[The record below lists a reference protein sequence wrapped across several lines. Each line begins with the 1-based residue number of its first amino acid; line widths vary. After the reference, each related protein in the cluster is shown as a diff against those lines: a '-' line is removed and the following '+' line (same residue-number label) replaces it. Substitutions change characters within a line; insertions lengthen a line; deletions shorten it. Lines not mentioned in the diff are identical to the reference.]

1 MEQKRM
7 RKGPG
12 IGALIAAGLLGA
24 TLALSGCSG
33 SDGAPGAAG
42 KDGTDGTDFEVAANA
57 YVGVSACLTC
67 HFNGVGEEYLAS
79 KHVIHSTH
87 ISLTSGAA
95 CLECHDPRMEG
106 PSLERFVDTA
116 HIPAGGL
123 AAVSCEACHG
133 ESSNH
138 VDMPFRFKPT
148 AAKPQV
154 ADCGSC
160 HTGLPASHLAY
171 HPFADEIADRFTTS
185 RHANQNARAG
195 FCSACHSHE
204 GAVALLARPRQ
215 TTTVGLDAIYT
226 EDSIAAYSLPVG
238 SETIVGVTKKNCATC
253 HDSHNTALRG
263 DGDVPA
269 TSANVAGFPEQA
281 NPAEIDREVRVAYS
295 AEFSLC
301 TACHMVDLKATWD
314 DTAGY
319 GTTTPRGM
327 IRYELSDKYSAANLI
342 DASTGT
348 FDLVELENAGRNVFD
363 LGFYHDGASGNG
375 RTFVDTHFGGTIM
388 SHLVK
393 FDGLANDIV
402 IDGYNINPG
411 YESACTICHDP
422 HTGGK
427 MLSVAEGQG
436 DNITNKAIGYAE
448 ELGTFHTNYLGDAFS
463 RNQTTANCMPCHTG
477 TDFVKLTVGAT
488 LPYTTASRWNVVGCR
503 SCHDLAVANDA
514 PGTNNA
520 AAFAEVRSFPAAYE
534 FAFNSGVAVAEADLG
549 ANRVCFE
556 CHKGRTA
563 GLTQAEFEAQVD
575 ANTYEVTSGDAA
587 GTYNG
592 TTNYQIAYLHYAPS
606 MAILFGDVSKMVPT
620 YPGKTYAGRF
630 THYDGVKF
638 GCVDCHNVHSTE
650 GNHAAES
657 KMTNPDF
664 TCNGCHQSGASF
676 SVASL
681 QDRTEAYSDRL
692 LDTVLDAMEA
702 AYNAGTITTAN
713 GFQDTL
719 VNKLNELFNT
729 SLTVEQ
735 QRGVLMTYIEQRVS
749 PFPNAAIAKA
759 ANVWKIFT
767 YEDGAPHGPTHHG
780 HGGAWAHNSRFARQV
795 MYDAIE
801 DLGGSLLGLGVANP
815 ANAGVRP

>member
-42 KDGTDGTDFEVAANA
+42 KDGTDGTDFEVAANT

-67 HFNGVGEEYLAS
+67 HFNGLGEDYLAS

-95 CLECHDPRMEG
+95 CLECHDPRLEG
-106 PSLERFVDTA
+106 PSLERYAAVGTA
-116 HIPAGGL
+116 NIPAGGL

-138 VDMPFRFKPT
+138 VDMPYTFKPT

-160 HTGLPASHLAY
+160 HTSLPASHLVH
-171 HPFADEIADRFTTS
+171 HPFADEIADRFATS
-185 RHANQNARAG
+185 RHGNQNARAG

-204 GAVALLARPRQ
+204 GAVELLARPRQ

-253 HDSHNTALRG
+253 HDSHNTVLRG

-269 TSANVAGFPEQA
+269 TSANVAGFPVQA
-281 NPAEIDREVRVAYS
+281 TPAEIDEEVRVAYS

-319 GTTTPRGM
+319 DTRGM
-327 IRYELSDKYSAANLI
+327 IRYELSDKYRAANLI

-556 CHKGRTA
+556 CHKGRT
-563 GLTQAEFEAQVD
+563 GYDAEAFTAR
-575 ANTYEVTSGDAA
+575 TDAA
-587 GTYNG
+587 EGTRGYDVS
-592 TTNYQIAYLHYAPS
+592 YFHYAPS

-620 YPGKTYAGRF
+620 YPDKTYAGRF

-676 SVASL
+676 SATNL
-681 QDRTEAYSDRL
+681 QARTEAYSDRL
-692 LDTVLDAMEA
+692 LETILAEVMEYAPGGSKATAYAALNAGLRTTIDNLDAAVEEDRPQIMMTHIE
-702 AYNAGTITTAN
+702 GRTTY
-713 GFQDTL
+713 L
-719 VNKLNELFNT
+719 PNK
-729 SLTVEQ
+729 Q
-735 QRGVLMTYIEQRVS
+735 
-749 PFPNAAIAKA
+749 IAKA
-759 ANVWKIFT
+759 ANIWKIFT

-801 DLGGSLLGLGVANP
+801 DLGGSLLGLGVPSETA
-815 ANAGVRP
+815 AGVRP